1 MWKLKK
7 PALADAIGD
16 IPNVIARSNRK
27 LSAQDAPML
36 EQLYRDY
43 DSGNGHV
50 DDATHDAIP
59 DEKAQI
65 VFAQYPKT
73 RYAYGSEGL
82 KYIRRELM
90 ATAQHCPYCG
100 FGELHHLDHV
110 MPESRYGAL
119 SVCRLNLVP
128 SCSVCNQYKGHQ
140 HIFHHPYYQAFPV
153 VVRFLVATIRIVDD
167 VIVVSFGID
176 GSAIDNVLATSL
188 RKQLK
193 ELHLDDRLRREVNQY
208 LREIPLPALLSDEAL
223 RTYLSILLD
232 DLKAQFGLNHWKT
245 AVIDALLALPDLTA
259 DHIRRHKAAMVD
271 PEQAV

>member
-7 PALADAIGD
+7 PELADAIRD

-27 LSAQDAPML
+27 LSARDAPML

-59 DEKAQI
+59 AEKARI
-65 VFAQYPKT
+65 VHDQYTKT
-73 RYAYGSEGL
+73 QFAYGSEGL

-90 ATAQHCPYCG
+90 AAAQHCPYCG
-100 FGELHHLDHV
+100 FGELHNLDHV

-128 SCSVCNQYKGHQ
+128 SCSWCNQYKGHQ
-140 HIFHHPYYQAFPV
+140 HIFHHPYYQTFPAG
-153 VVRFLVATIRIVDD
+153 VRFLVATIRIVDD
-167 VIVVSFGID
+167 IIVVSFAID
-176 GSAIDNVLATSL
+176 GSGIDDELAASL
-188 RKQLK
+188 REQLNV
-193 ELHLDDRLRREVNQY
+193 LHLDDRLRREVNQY
-208 LREIPLPALLSDEAL
+208 LREMPAPALLSDEAL
-223 RTYLSILLD
+223 HTYLAILLD

-245 AVIDALLALPDLTA
+245 AVVDALLALPDLTA
-259 DHIRRHKAAMVD
+259 DHIRRHKVAMAD